1 MNGSTRILLKPVEC
15 TYKVVFYR
23 KILKLMPPFTG
34 TGLAAAA
41 TPVLS
46 HSAFLSEHQKP
57 RFTRIKRSNTSTIDA
72 SMLIAWRIMETF
84 DEHHY
89 EGAGLRKEPDVA
101 AAT

>member
-23 KILKLMPPFTG
+23 KILNLMPPFTG

-57 RFTRIKRSNTSTIDA
+57 RFTRIKRSNTST
-72 SMLIAWRIMETF
+72 
-84 DEHHY
+84 
-89 EGAGLRKEPDVA
+89 GAIYRRQYANRLENYGDVR
-101 AAT
+101 